1 MDCAFARYVRRL
13 GDTVTIFQRRTTTM
27 SSPMDCPRC
36 SQDDV
41 LEIEHVLPD
50 GTDVVFFW
58 CHNCEEKWWNKEG
71 VDIDVTQVLE
81 MVRQARS

>member
-1 MDCAFARYVRRL
+1 
-13 GDTVTIFQRRTTTM
+13 M
-27 SSPMDCPRC
+27 SRPMDCPRC
-36 SQDDV
+36 SQNNV

-50 GTDVVFFW
+50 GTEVVFFW

-81 MVRQARS
+81 IVRQSKP